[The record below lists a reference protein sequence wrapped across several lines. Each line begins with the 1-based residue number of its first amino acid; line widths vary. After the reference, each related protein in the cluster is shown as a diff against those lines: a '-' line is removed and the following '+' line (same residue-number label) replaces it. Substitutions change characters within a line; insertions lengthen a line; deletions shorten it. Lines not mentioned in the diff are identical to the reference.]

1 MLAMSY
7 LFTWLTSKYSL
18 LYKNLLSCSF
28 TLYVL
33 LQCPCHCSK
42 LKQLRGKQNK
52 GKFLFD
58 CCSPLDGLLLEEHRC
73 QVHNLINLTVWRE
86 KQKSRL
92 LKTVPLIIL
101 RLNQEYQFTSLQ
113 MILLAQR
120 RIDER
125 QEHRERDAK
134 LEQEETVTGQGG
146 LEDFRN
152 TQSQIRY
159 CKGVWVEKG
168 AQQMYVY
175 IWPGVTNMEII
186 SLGIFFQLLSS
197 G

>member
-1 MLAMSY
+1 
-7 LFTWLTSKYSL
+7 
-18 LYKNLLSCSF
+18 
-28 TLYVL
+28 
-33 LQCPCHCSK
+33 
-42 LKQLRGKQNK
+42 
-52 GKFLFD
+52 
-58 CCSPLDGLLLEEHRC
+58 
-73 QVHNLINLTVWRE
+73 
-86 KQKSRL
+86 
-92 LKTVPLIIL
+92 
-101 RLNQEYQFTSLQ
+101 

-120 RIDER
+120 RTDGR

-134 LEQEETVTGQGG
+134 LEEEETVTRRGD

-159 CKGVWVEKG
+159 CKGMWVKKG